1 VIILEGGYPA
11 APTFTDAEVTEGLGM
26 AYLKAVTVNA
36 IRRGELRT
44 AAVEIERRCSRL
56 FWRAA
61 GGAARGA
68 TTVIEPAGELKVPA
82 LPRYPRADG
91 VTVSS
96 VEAWTGGAWAPAAHS
111 IEPGGRVR
119 LHSPSRLVRI
129 AAESL
134 PPAEVPPEV
143 LEATRRLFGWRDQHR
158 PTGDRDTAVMLL
170 AGGLRKSGAGELL
183 QRSGYIVRTL

>member
-1 VIILEGGYPA
+1 MGLMTESDDREHADLLLAKERAEFASRSAEVDVKNMATQCA
-11 APTFTDAEVTEGLGM
+11 ALCRLPEHLYVDDSGAIGNRRESGWLPMTDAF
-26 AYLKAVTVNA
+26 A
-36 IRRGELRT
+36 
-44 AAVEIERRCSRL
+44 
-56 FWRAA
+56 
-61 GGAARGA
+61 
-68 TTVIEPAGELKVPA
+68 
-82 LPRYPRADG
+82 
-91 VTVSS
+91 
-96 VEAWTGGAWAPAAHS
+96 GAWAPAAHS

-158 PTGDRDTAVMLL
+158 PTGERDTAVMLL

>member
-1 VIILEGGYPA
+1 MIILEGGYPA

-68 TTVIEPAGELKVPA
+68 TTVIEPAGDQGSGAAE
-82 LPRYPRADG
+82 
-91 VTVSS
+91 VS
-96 VEAWTGGAWAPAAHS
+96 A
-111 IEPGGRVR
+111 GGRRNVQR
-119 LHSPSRLVRI
+119 RSVD
-129 AAESL
+129 
-134 PPAEVPPEV
+134 
-143 LEATRRLFGWRDQHR
+143 RRLGWRDQHR